1 MPPQHREISDRASYE
16 VDFERT
22 HDDTQIGSCHRIA
35 TQLVRKSG
43 ACFHENVAGSL
54 EGHIP
59 EEGTG
64 ERARE
69 LAGVLTRSALNSHCL
84 HIAERATNLDQH
96 EERSIIWLS
105 GSCLSQLGQPI
116 SASI

>member
-59 EEGTG
+59 EEGTR